1 MTITVATQ
9 YPTAASI
16 ASEIKSFISLND
28 VIVSDWDDF
37 VYEFISNYDEQFRND
52 PEWYDEDDTDI
63 KDSLRDEVL
72 DLMGLA

>member
-1 MTITVATQ
+1 MTTAPYP
-9 YPTAASI
+9 YPTAASLV
-16 ASEIKSFISLND
+16 SEIKNFISSND

-52 PEWYDEDDTDI
+52 PAWYDEDDTDI

-72 DLMGLA
+72 DILVF

>member
-1 MTITVATQ
+1 MTTTAALT
-9 YPTAASI
+9 YPTAASLV
-16 ASEIKSFISLND
+16 SKIKNFISAND

-72 DLMGLA
+72 DILGLA